1 MQIVEVIDPMA
12 RQDRLDALLK
22 KYHASRKNRV
32 LVFVLYKK
40 EASRIETFLQR
51 RGWKVSFRTKLLTC
65 CPGLA
70 SGASCS
76 LQQIASPAEIC
87 QRSLHTIHPLMYAS
101 PDLLV
106 RALLAWLSSSLGS
119 SMTITL

>member
-1 MQIVEVIDPMA
+1 MLKEQWQPCQGASYDAMLAGMQIVEVIDPMA

-51 RGWKVSFRTKLLTC
+51 RGWKVGLMAILLQC
-65 CPGLA
+65 
-70 SGASCS
+70 
-76 LQQIASPAEIC
+76 
-87 QRSLHTIHPLMYAS
+87 
-101 PDLLV
+101 
-106 RALLAWLSSSLGS
+106 
-119 SMTITL
+119 

>member
-40 EASRIETFLQR
+40 EASRIETFLER
-51 RGWKVSFRTKLLTC
+51 RGWKVC
-65 CPGLA
+65 CTSLPLA
-70 SGASCS
+70 TLPVVSIPVALKRWSTNAI
-76 LQQIASPAEIC
+76 LC
-87 QRSLHTIHPLMYAS
+87 Q
-101 PDLLV
+101 V
-106 RALLAWLSSSLGS
+106 SLG
-119 SMTITL
+119 LV

>member
-1 MQIVEVIDPMA
+1 MSQVSSGSRVQGSSNDAIPAGMQIVEVIDPMV

-51 RGWKVSFRTKLLTC
+51 RGWKVS
-65 CPGLA
+65 PMA
-70 SGASCS
+70 NP
-76 LQQIASPAEIC
+76 LQC
-87 QRSLHTIHPLMYAS
+87 
-101 PDLLV
+101 
-106 RALLAWLSSSLGS
+106 
-119 SMTITL
+119 